1 MKKYIFSENGSISL
15 YALIAMIILISV
27 LFGVYTYYSQ
37 KQIQNLD
44 VTQEIKSVYERDVAN
59 VNEIYNNMVNVS
71 LTPIPTVVP
80 TPIP

>member
-1 MKKYIFSENGSISL
+1 MKKIIFNEIGSISL

-44 VTQEIKSVYERDVAN
+44 VTQEIKSVYERDLVN
-59 VNEIYNNMVNVS
+59 VNEIYNNIVAQQPVNNVYVNN
-71 LTPIPTVVP
+71 I
-80 TPIP
+80 